1 MGKGM
6 KRRDQPTDQRGG
18 IGGWMGRENNENEFK
33 LKKSLAVVDLF
44 LDLKLF

>member
-6 KRRDQPTDQRGG
+6 KRRDQ
-18 IGGWMGRENNENEFK
+18 GWMGRENNENEFK